1 MATPPSTSTDGDEKN
16 RGSSLPIMLA
26 QAMALSAN
34 LQNQADELTAD
45 LQKKMPGA
53 QATDAEQTST
63 TEGEFDLPQT
73 IKRLQGDL
81 KQAVAQL
88 GGLAEKLGVAVPAG
102 ASAEVIQNALMASAT
117 SVLNQFALANGLPVQ
132 RTASAE
138 DLSAM
143 DFDIGKI
150 LKEKQAAYIN
160 AQKDTDALFT
170 AHGIDPA
177 NPEAALAGLMPP
189 PTAAAPLPPSGIPG
203 AEKLSDMQAGTQRL
217 NEILDQ
223 VKSKIVPG

>member
-1 MATPPSTSTDGDEKN
+1 MAAPPSTSADGEKKEE
-16 RGSSLPIMLA
+16 SSLPVLLA
-26 QAMALSAN
+26 QAMALGAG
-34 LQNQADELTAD
+34 LQNMTDELAAD
-45 LQKKMPGA
+45 LQKRMPGA
-53 QATDAEQTST
+53 QVAGTEQAST
-63 TEGEFDLPQT
+63 TEKEFDLPKT
-73 IKRLQGDL
+73 IERLQGDL
-81 KQAVAQL
+81 KQAVGQL

-102 ASAEVIQNALMASAT
+102 ASAEAIQNALMASAT
-117 SVLNQFALANGLPVQ
+117 SLLNQFALANGLPAQ
-132 RTASAE
+132 RTASAV
-138 DLSAM
+138 DLSGM